1 MNKHYTL
8 YVTNIPAE
16 LDETAI
22 RELFSDYGKIIDL
35 IYRPTKGWAYITYGS
50 YREAEH
56 TIRNLNK
63 ALELKIILLRKPKF
77 SPQEDDAASFT
88 ESSNEIYE
96 RQNHRSPNTVA
107 ESSPVCNDSI
117 YTQKIT
123 RGNPLNALR
132 KHNLVPQGT
141 QTTNSN
147 SRSVVSNDKE
157 NEHHSSFDVNR
168 LWTRGEVTVTRDGI
182 RRVSFGRGYT
192 SYEFPDEDPNLEGH
206 IDKMHE
212 KRNTGLYEY
221 SEDKLSRGLKSC
233 VLCNTKTVH
242 RCERCY
248 TYYCSKECQVKDWP
262 RHQANCDRIPAL
274 IKDKVNDM
282 SPLCIKDENQTQIQ
296 SSASNKTV
304 TQTPTLGSVKLRR
317 PNTPN
322 MQTGNS
328 SNTVNANTDKSNAGC
343 LNSNGDNQSRH
354 SLLRTNVNGSQLK
367 QEDQLTN
374 GTRNSSQNWSPK
386 QFDENTDQS
395 KKNTSL
401 SPQNQH
407 NRNYQSNKT
416 ANTRTYSNRENIDN
430 DNNMRGRNQFH
441 QKNGYQNGEKSAF
454 HDNRETAKQEN
465 NAFTVPRNGQYLSQ
479 TKFTK
484 VEITVQLSNDEYW
497 ICKDEDLQ
505 ARTDLMNKLEHLAV
519 KSRNLKP
526 VVGSVYGV
534 LYKDTWH
541 RAMVKSINPI
551 KVHYIDYGNEEIL
564 DKNVIFKDIRDLL
577 KISNFAQ
584 KIRLTPVN
592 RPNKSLLCK
601 DKISIRMLSVDADDT
616 MVVEMQETK
625 DDMLHATES
634 TAQSSKNTTVKE
646 LGSPR
651 NLQVSVSQTST
662 NKKPE
667 SQGNTQVSANINNK
681 APEMCNIL
689 YKFMNGEQL
698 SQLEQSGFIELHE
711 QVENN
716 VYNATLC
723 ASSYLMELQ
732 TIYED
737 MQADCEKLKVIN
749 YKPQADELICG
760 LEKDS
765 GKGSRWHRG
774 YIYLPNSTP
783 SNIYMRTLDVPK
795 IVKVEKIVQCPKEY
809 QNILTFGV
817 TCITEQSTEFQLEG
831 EVFQIKVINKHA
843 QQMKIKLIPEEKS
856 CIKEE
861 IPAIM
866 KPLSYVTPVVRSELT
881 SGTKVCITHPY
892 NHYVAFVR
900 SMDDEDEK
908 YFLNIMSRVKNCAK
922 TAPFLTKPPNINQI
936 VIAPFID
943 DNSYRATVV
952 KLLEDDNVLVQYN
965 DFGNIYK
972 LKRQNLQVIPD
983 DLAKEQS
990 CLTKILLKDV
1000 PRDVTITEEARIYLQ
1015 NLADTETPLT
1025 YIRSSSS
1032 SEEGV
1037 YLITATGERINDK
1050 IKELLLSKTN
1060 NEKKYMLSD
1069 IGVARLGSAGNTVN
1083 AMVMYI
1089 EKPGVSYML
1098 VPSDN
1103 TLLAQI
1109 DALCSP
1115 MAEYCNKTKYYIPK
1129 NNELCLALYEKEWYR
1144 AVCINSKK
1152 SQTASEIFFI
1162 DYGNLETVSHRDIRE
1177 MHEDFMHPPAMAT
1190 KCEVIN
1196 LAPVDSTGHPS
1207 TAVQNKLAE
1216 LMDVYKVVQIQIIE
1230 ITDNVT
1236 KIELP
1241 EIRAI
1246 LVKNGLM

>member
-1 MNKHYTL
+1 MAEANFDYDHDVDAEQTPTVDRMNKHYTL

-465 NAFTVPRNGQYLSQ
+465 NAFTVPRN
-479 TKFTK
+479 
-484 VEITVQLSNDEYW
+484 
-497 ICKDEDLQ
+497 
-505 ARTDLMNKLEHLAV
+505 
-519 KSRNLKP
+519 
-526 VVGSVYGV
+526 
-534 LYKDTWH
+534 
-541 RAMVKSINPI
+541 
-551 KVHYIDYGNEEIL
+551 
-564 DKNVIFKDIRDLL
+564 
-577 KISNFAQ
+577 
-584 KIRLTPVN
+584 
-592 RPNKSLLCK
+592 
-601 DKISIRMLSVDADDT
+601 DADDT